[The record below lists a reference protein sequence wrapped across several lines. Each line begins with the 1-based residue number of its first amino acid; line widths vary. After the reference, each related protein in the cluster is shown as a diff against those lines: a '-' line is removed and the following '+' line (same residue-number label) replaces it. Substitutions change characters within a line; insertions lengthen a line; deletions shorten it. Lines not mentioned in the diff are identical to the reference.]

1 MQQWDIIIL
10 FHFTLF
16 SCDSTPLHS
25 SLLQWS
31 TEACGWDTDK
41 RGTSGSLLQWDMG
54 HCVWWL
60 VYHCGCQ
67 CSLWTAWI
75 LPIQYVLIWF
85 LVTIQLVCRIHVF
98 VTLVFNSVTWLRHT
112 FIADAVAYSNARYG
126 QGTGPIWL
134 DNLAC
139 TGVEYNLT
147 NCSYDADTSDCRH
160 FEDAGVLCNTTRMF
174 TQCHT

>member
-1 MQQWDIIIL
+1 MDSLDIL
-10 FHFTLF
+10 
-16 SCDSTPLHS
+16 DS
-25 SLLQWS
+25 
-31 TEACGWDTDK
+31 
-41 RGTSGSLLQWDMG
+41 
-54 HCVWWL
+54 V
-60 VYHCGCQ
+60 CQ
-67 CSLWTAWI
+67 
-75 LPIQYVLIWF
+75 
-85 LVTIQLVCRIHVF
+85 IHN
-98 VTLVFNSVTWLRHT
+98 LVFNSISWPRHT

-174 TQCHT
+174 VYVHVIQKANLQLNVLVMKANENVLKQGKKLI

>member
-1 MQQWDIIIL
+1 
-10 FHFTLF
+10 
-16 SCDSTPLHS
+16 
-25 SLLQWS
+25 
-31 TEACGWDTDK
+31 
-41 RGTSGSLLQWDMG
+41 MG

-60 VYHCGCQ
+60 VYPSGCQ

-75 LPIQYVLIWF
+75 LPIQYVEYSYVIWY
-85 LVTIQLVCRIHVF
+85 LTA
-98 VTLVFNSVTWLRHT
+98 SVDQDIRT

-139 TGVEYNLT
+139 TGAEYNLT

-174 TQCHT
+174 VYVHVIQMANLRLNVLVMKANENVLKQGKKVDLNHLPIRCDTAWRNSFGT